1 MHVKSAIN
9 TGSMTASRNA
19 DREKARLVA
28 YNEGFKKLMEK
39 AMKDAEKVKGGT
51 Q

>member
-1 MHVKSAIN
+1 MHVKSAIS

-19 DREKARLVA
+19 GREKARIVA
-28 YNEGFKKLMEK
+28 YNDGFKKLMEK
-39 AMKDAEKVKGGT
+39 AMKDAEKAKGGT

>member
-1 MHVKSAIN
+1 MHVKSTIN
-9 TGSMTASRNA
+9 TGSMSAIRNA

-28 YNEGFKKLMEK
+28 YNDGFKKLMEK
-39 AMKDAEKVKGGT
+39 AMKDAEKAKGGT

>member
-9 TGSMTASRNA
+9 TGSITASRNA
-19 DREKARLVA
+19 DREKARLIA
-28 YNEGFKKLMEK
+28 YNEGVKKLMEK

>member
-1 MHVKSAIN
+1 MHVKSTIN

-28 YNEGFKKLMEK
+28 YNDGFKKLMEK
-39 AMKDAEKVKGGT
+39 AIKDAEKVKGGT

>member
-19 DREKARLVA
+19 DKEKERLVA

-39 AMKDAEKVKGGT
+39 AMKDAEKAKGGA